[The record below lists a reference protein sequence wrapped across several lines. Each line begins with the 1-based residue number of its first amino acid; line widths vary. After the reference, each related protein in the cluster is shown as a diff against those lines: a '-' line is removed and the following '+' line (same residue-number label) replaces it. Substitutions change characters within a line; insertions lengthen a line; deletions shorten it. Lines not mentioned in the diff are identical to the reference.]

1 MDGRGQMLRVSAST
15 VSVGNLLID
24 WLTSIAARLR
34 YDVAL
39 LYLKN
44 AEWNLDEAVQAYQ
57 EDEQWEKEHPL
68 HKDDKRAK
76 APKKPK
82 DVGMRR
88 FVGSSSR

>member
-1 MDGRGQMLRVSAST
+1 MFRVST
-15 VSVGNLLID
+15 LKVSIYNLLID
-24 WLTSIAARLR
+24 PLTSIAPRFR
-34 YDVAL
+34 YEVAL

-44 AEWNLDEAVQAYQ
+44 AEWNLDEAIQAYQ

-76 APKKPK
+76 APEKPK

-88 FVGSSSR
+88 FVGGAS